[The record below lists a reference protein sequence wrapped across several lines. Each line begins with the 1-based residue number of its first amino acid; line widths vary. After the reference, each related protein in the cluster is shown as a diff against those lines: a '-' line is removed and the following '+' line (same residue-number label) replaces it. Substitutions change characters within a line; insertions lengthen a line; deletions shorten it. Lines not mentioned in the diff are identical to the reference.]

1 MTNQLQRIF
10 SEIPERYELV
20 NHALT
25 FGLDAVWRRSLA
37 ARAAAVAGRAPRVL
51 DMCTGTGET
60 AAYVARRL
68 GPDALVV
75 GADFTVPM
83 MIEGR
88 RRGRGGIAFVA
99 AEATALPFPDGSFDA
114 VTISFATRNL
124 NVTREDLLAA
134 FREFRRVLKPGG
146 VFLNLETS
154 RPPARIIRTLFD
166 LYARFIVPRLGRL
179 LSGSNTGYAY
189 LSNTMR
195 RFYDAEELAALLRE
209 AGFSD
214 ARFRRFHFGLVALH
228 EAGAAA

>member
-25 FGLDAVWRRSLA
+25 FGLDVVWRRSLA
-37 ARAAAVAGRAPRVL
+37 ARAAALAHGAPRIL

-60 AAYVARRL
+60 AGYVKRRL
-68 GPDALVV
+68 GPEALVV
-75 GADFTVPM
+75 GADFTLPM

-88 RRGRGGIAFVA
+88 GKGRGGIVFIA
-99 AEATALPFPDGSFDA
+99 AEATALPFSDGSFDA

-124 NVTREDLLAA
+124 NVTREDLIRA

-154 RPPARIIRTLFD
+154 RPKRGFIRTPFHA
-166 LYARFIVPRLGRL
+166 YARFVVPRLGAFF
-179 LSGSNTGYAY
+179 SGSSGGYAY

-195 RFYDAEELAALLRE
+195 RFYGADELASILSD
-209 AGFSD
+209 AGFSNV
-214 ARFRRFHFGLVALH
+214 RFRRLFSGVVAIH
-228 EAGAAA
+228 EAIR